1 VERSGAER
9 VREPRSRYCA
19 GVRGTTGLIV
29 LDSHLVFV
37 ISARRDNSRRPKVEL
52 CCESLVTDSSLRF
65 QESTMAVAIRTGD
78 KTAQTA
84 GVCGRD
90 PEIELKSA
98 SAVLAACSIHHALSA
113 IASGVILLSYC
124 IHPDFLLSGG

>member
-1 VERSGAER
+1 
-9 VREPRSRYCA
+9 
-19 GVRGTTGLIV
+19 
-29 LDSHLVFV
+29 
-37 ISARRDNSRRPKVEL
+37 
-52 CCESLVTDSSLRF
+52 
-65 QESTMAVAIRTGD
+65 MAVAIRTGD

-90 PEIELKSA
+90 LEIELKSA

-124 IHPDFLLSGG
+124 IHSNLLLRVAKEVREDRGYLLVQ